1 MEDNIYISGMNM
13 ILILSKIQIEIYKG
27 LKEYRKQNQ
36 ELVERREVGEQRGI
50 LNSSEKCSKIECTGI
65 QEQGNGREG
74 EKEEE

>member
-1 MEDNIYISGMNM
+1 MHMEDNKDISGMNM

-50 LNSSEKCSKIECTGI
+50 LKSSEKCSKTGYTGI
-65 QEQGNGREG
+65 QE
-74 EKEEE
+74 